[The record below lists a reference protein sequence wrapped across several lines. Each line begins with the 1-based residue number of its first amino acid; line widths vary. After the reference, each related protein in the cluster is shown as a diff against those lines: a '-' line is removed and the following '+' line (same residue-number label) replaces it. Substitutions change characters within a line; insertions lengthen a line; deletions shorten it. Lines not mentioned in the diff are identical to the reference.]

1 MAIVKAKQLLGQ
13 LLIERGLLT
22 PTNLGRIVFIICT
35 VYVK

>member
-13 LLIERGLLT
+13 LLIERGLLAASDFE
-22 PTNLGRIVFIICT
+22 GIVLIICT